1 MIKIKPEIEHN
12 SNCPY
17 CQSNLQ
23 PVQVNW
29 HGMYTYI
36 ESQCPRCNSQLLE
49 SLEISHVIDHPYQI
63 DVSKGQI
70 LGDKTAQDHA
80 QHLLKALENPIPE
93 QLNIEKEIFKS
104 NKQVILLNCLDFWY
118 GHCLLK
124 LLNAQRHLDSHPSY
138 GLVVIIPSFLRWMV
152 PDGVAEIWTVP
163 IPLKQGLGYYPS
175 FSEFVSAEL
184 KRFDE
189 VYVSKAHSHPS
200 QFDVTRFTQVPKHRF
215 DQDKE
220 IQITYIWR
228 EDRLWFDNE
237 SGWTSFIFR
246 VLKKLKIHKP
256 IVILQNWRVRQL
268 LSQLRMSIPFSKFA
282 VAGLGKQTKFP
293 SWIEDFRVDKF
304 DEKSERGL
312 CKIYSESRL
321 VIGRHGSNMLLPSG
335 HAGMT
340 LDLMP
345 DGRWNN
351 LAQDILY
358 QETDPRIAS
367 LRYRYIPLHTN
378 LNRIASI
385 ASKMVLRYSHLHAQM
400 IADQQRKNNFK

>member
-1 MIKIKPEIEHN
+1 MIKIKPEIKHN

-17 CQSNLQ
+17 CQTNLQ
-23 PVQVNW
+23 PVKANW
-29 HGMYTYI
+29 HGMYIYI
-36 ESQCPRCNSQLLE
+36 ESQCLRCNSQFLE

-63 DVSKGQI
+63 DVSKGKI
-70 LGDKTAQDHA
+70 WGDKTAKDHA
-80 QHLLKALENPIPE
+80 QHLFKALENSIPE
-93 QLNIEKEIFKS
+93 QLNIEQEIFKS
-104 NKQVILLNCLDFWY
+104 NKQVILLNCLDFMY

-138 GLVVIIPSFLRWMV
+138 GLVVIIPPFLRWMV
-152 PDGVAEIWTVP
+152 PDGVAEVWTVP
-163 IPLKQGLGYYPS
+163 IPLKQGLCYYPS
-175 FSEFVSAEL
+175 FSKFVSEEL

-246 VLKKLKIHKP
+246 VLKKFKIHKP
-256 IVILQNWRVRQL
+256 IVMLQNWRVRQL
-268 LSQLRMSIPFSKFA
+268 LSKLRTSIPFSKFA
-282 VAGLGKQTKFP
+282 VAGLGTQTKFP
-293 SWIEDFRVDKF
+293 GWIEDFRVDKF

-312 CKIYSESRL
+312 CKLYSESRL

-385 ASKMVLRYSHLHAQM
+385 ASKMVLRYSYLHAQM
-400 IADQQRKNNFK
+400 IADKLQKN